1 MYSSLEYSLLWFVCM
16 RNALKWPATICSDAA
31 WTPSRHTWDTYT
43 VIARLTCQNQT
54 VLRNILHWHGIHLHD
69 TQRQQT
75 TLLTM
80 NQTLF
85 REHSESTICVSVSI
99 DSRGR
104 TIHNAHHISLHS
116 SSDTEPTHQSPH
128 KLHIRHNCSSS
139 SANQLHRTA
148 SHYGLV
154 HTVYINLL
162 QRNVIRALHT
172 IYHTCEALQ

>member
-1 MYSSLEYSLLWFVCM
+1 MNHVYSDSSSYMSKSNSSAQYTTL
-16 RNALKWPATICSDAA
+16 
-31 WTPSRHTWDTYT
+31 TWDTS
-43 VIARLTCQNQT
+43 AP
-54 VLRNILHWHGIHLHD
+54 

-80 NQTLF
+80 NHTLF

-116 SSDTEPTHQSPH
+116 SSDTAPTHQSPH